1 MHCGTDQSHD
11 ALIFE
16 MTSAWLT
23 AAAIIDMF
31 EKFAVDGVLVFVEV
45 PGVSWMVLPREGA
58 VA

>member
-1 MHCGTDQSHD
+1 
-11 ALIFE
+11 
-16 MTSAWLT
+16 
-23 AAAIIDMF
+23 MF